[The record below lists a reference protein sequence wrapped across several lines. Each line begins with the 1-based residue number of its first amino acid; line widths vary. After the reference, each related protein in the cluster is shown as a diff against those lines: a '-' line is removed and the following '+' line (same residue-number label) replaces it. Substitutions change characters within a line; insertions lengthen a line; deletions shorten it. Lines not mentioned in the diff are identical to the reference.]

1 MEELFA
7 PDSAGDDDAAAAPAP
22 AVADPVD
29 TLVGDGAADDD
40 LGALTSTSSG
50 GAAAAEEDGIV
61 AQEAGAATSSAPVV
75 VQDDAV
81 VDDYSMPV
89 PVQVQEDPDR
99 SARMVVS
106 SPFSWV
112 SLNPGKRCKIA
123 LSLLS
128 LSLSFSF
135 SSFVLSSFLL
145 ITPLKW
151 ASDASIPEPWL
162 APHLSGEG
170 GVCPQ
175 AWGHR
180 LLLGLARSE

>member
-1 MEELFA
+1 MKTNLLGRIGKSTMEELFA

-29 TLVGDGAADDD
+29 TLVGGGAADDD

-75 VQDDAV
+75 QDDAV

-89 PVQVQEDPDR
+89 PVQVQVDPDR
-99 SARMVVS
+99 TARMVVS

-123 LSLLS
+123 LSLS
-128 LSLSFSF
+128 LFFFLILCSFF
-135 SSFVLSSFLL
+135 
-145 ITPLKW
+145 
-151 ASDASIPEPWL
+151 IPFDNTLEVGVRRL
-162 APHLSGEG
+162 DSGTTA
-170 GVCPQ
+170 CPPSQ
-175 AWGHR
+175 R
-180 LLLGLARSE
+180 

>member
-29 TLVGDGAADDD
+29 TLAGGGAADDD

-89 PVQVQEDPDR
+89 PVQVQVDPDR
-99 SARMVVS
+99 TARMVVS

-128 LSLSFSF
+128 LSLFFFLILCSFF
-135 SSFVLSSFLL
+135 
-145 ITPLKW
+145 
-151 ASDASIPEPWL
+151 IPFDNTLEVGVRRL
-162 APHLSGEG
+162 DSGTMA
-170 GVCPQ
+170 CPPSQ
-175 AWGHR
+175 R
-180 LLLGLARSE
+180 

>member
-29 TLVGDGAADDD
+29 TLVGGGAADDD

-123 LSLLS
+123 LSLSPFFFLI
-128 LSLSFSF
+128 LCSFF
-135 SSFVLSSFLL
+135 
-145 ITPLKW
+145 
-151 ASDASIPEPWL
+151 IPFDNTLEVGVRRL
-162 APHLSGEG
+162 DSGTMA
-170 GVCPQ
+170 CPPSQ
-175 AWGHR
+175 R
-180 LLLGLARSE
+180 